1 MSARRGGARP
11 GAGRKAG
18 GRNKA
23 TIEREIRTAHGLEAA
38 QTGVLPLDVMFARM
52 LDEPLTNGKKPTDE
66 QFQAAVCAAPYI
78 HARLLIRRT
87 A

>member
-1 MSARRGGARP
+1 MNTARGGSRP

-38 QTGVLPLDVMFARM
+38 QTGVLPLDVMFSPECWISR
-52 LDEPLTNGKKPTDE
+52 
-66 QFQAAVCAAPYI
+66 
-78 HARLLIRRT
+78 
-87 A
+87 